1 MVFEVPPVVGFLG
14 RRWIGAIVVGATLWS
29 GGGWPVTCL
38 RSVTQRLVA
47 QEPAVGKPEEA
58 KLAEDMEKRFLAGV
72 RQLTFEGKRS
82 GEGYYAADGKQ
93 MVFQSEREVDNPFYQ
108 IYWMD
113 METGDSQRVS
123 PGYGKTTCAWI
134 HPSGQTVLFAST
146 QFDPDARK
154 KMEEE
159 LAFRASGQ
167 TRRYAWDYDATY
179 DLVEWDRATGQYR
192 RLTDAVG
199 YDAEAS
205 YSPDGQW
212 IVFASNRGAYSGE
225 LSESQKQLFEQDPS
239 SAVDLYLMRR
249 DGTQVRR
256 LTDVSGYDG
265 GPFFSPDGQRICW
278 RRFSENGATAEIF
291 TMAIDGSDVRALT
304 KLGAMSWAPF
314 YHPSGD
320 YLIFAS
326 NLEGFSNF
334 ELYLVDAKGEKTPVR
349 VTTTEGFDG
358 LPVFSPDGNHL
369 TWTSNR
375 TASKS
380 SQLFTATWDDAQA
393 RRALEIDSRD
403 AESTLAES
411 SMESDRIAGGEAAR
425 ATAADF
431 TAADIGRHVDY
442 LCRPELGG
450 RLTGTPGEAKAT
462 AYVASYLEGL
472 GLEPAGVDG
481 SWYQSF
487 PFTAGVTLG
496 EANRLAWGETTWKL
510 NEDWRPV
517 SFSRQGEVASAPV
530 VFAGYGIVAPEDE
543 GQPGYDSYVHLDVEG
558 KWVIVYRQMP
568 MDVSPERRQHLARYS
583 GLRYKAMAARD
594 RGAVGLI
601 VVSGPTSGIR
611 EPLVPLQMD
620 GTLAG
625 SSLAVISISDNVAD
639 SLLKA
644 GKSEESLEAMQ
655 KFLDRGE
662 LMMGFPLEG
671 VALAA
676 TIDVQQI
683 KKEGRN
689 VLGWIRAGSQPSP
702 HVVVVGAH
710 IDHLG
715 TGQGGSSLARDEERG
730 GTHRGADDN
739 ASGVAGMLEIAQ
751 FLAAQKRSGKLS
763 LKHDILFAAWSG
775 EELGLLGSDY
785 FAEQFDALYP
795 SLRKGESGEKAA
807 AESSEGEGE
816 VAAAPTATG
825 AVRLAPTVAACFN
838 LDMIG
843 RLREKLVLQGVG
855 SSPLWTQEI
864 EQRNAVVGLS
874 LTLQSDSYLPTDAST
889 FFMAGVPILS
899 AFTGSHGE
907 YHTPRDTPDLINYEG
922 AAQVAR
928 LMGLI
933 ARSVSTRPEPPEY
946 VAQAAPENQ
955 GKRAM
960 LTAFLGTVPDYAQGD
975 IQGVKLSGVAK
986 NGPAATA
993 GVQGGDVIVELA
1005 GKKIENVYDY
1015 TFAIEGLRVGQETE
1029 IVVQRG
1035 DQTLRLKVIPASRQ

>member
-1 MVFEVPPVVGFLG
+1 
-14 RRWIGAIVVGATLWS
+14 
-29 GGGWPVTCL
+29 
-38 RSVTQRLVA
+38 
-47 QEPAVGKPEEA
+47 
-58 KLAEDMEKRFLAGV
+58 
-72 RQLTFEGKRS
+72 
-82 GEGYYAADGKQ
+82 
-93 MVFQSEREVDNPFYQ
+93 
-108 IYWMD
+108 
-113 METGDSQRVS
+113 
-123 PGYGKTTCAWI
+123 
-134 HPSGQTVLFAST
+134 
-146 QFDPDARK
+146 
-154 KMEEE
+154 
-159 LAFRASGQ
+159 
-167 TRRYAWDYDATY
+167 
-179 DLVEWDRATGQYR
+179 
-192 RLTDAVG
+192 
-199 YDAEAS
+199 
-205 YSPDGQW
+205 
-212 IVFASNRGAYSGE
+212 
-225 LSESQKQLFEQDPS
+225 
-239 SAVDLYLMRR
+239 
-249 DGTQVRR
+249 
-256 LTDVSGYDG
+256 
-265 GPFFSPDGQRICW
+265 
-278 RRFSENGATAEIF
+278 
-291 TMAIDGSDVRALT
+291 
-304 KLGAMSWAPF
+304 
-314 YHPSGD
+314 
-320 YLIFAS
+320 
-326 NLEGFSNF
+326 
-334 ELYLVDAKGEKTPVR
+334 
-349 VTTTEGFDG
+349 
-358 LPVFSPDGNHL
+358 L

-380 SQLFTATWDDAQA
+380 SQLFTATWDHLRA
-393 RRALEIDSRD
+393 RQALEIDSND
-403 AESTLAES
+403 TDVALVES

-481 SWYQSF
+481 NWYQSF

-496 EANRLAWGETTWKL
+496 EANRLTCGETTWKL
-510 NEDWRPV
+510 NDEWRPV
-517 SFSRQGEVASAPV
+517 SFSRQGEVANAPV

-568 MDVSPERRQHLARYS
+568 MDVTPERRQHLARYS

-625 SSLAVISISDNVAD
+625 SSLAVVSVSDSVAET
-639 SLLKA
+639 LLKA

-671 VALAA
+671 VSLAA
-676 TIDVQQI
+676 SIDVQQI

-689 VLGWIRAGSQPSP
+689 VLGWLRAGSQPSS

-785 FAEQFDALYP
+785 FAEQFDGLYP
-795 SLRKGESGEKAA
+795 GLRQEESGERDS
-807 AESSEGEGE
+807 AEASEGDGHGHG
-816 VAAAPTATG
+816 AAVPTGAG

-855 SSPLWTQEI
+855 SSPVWTQEI

-933 ARSVSTRPEPPEY
+933 ARSISTRPEPPEY

-1035 DQTLRLKVIPASRQ
+1035 DKTLRLKVIPASRQ